1 MWHLLN
7 FSCNLKLPPKNR
19 CLRKD
24 RRNWVENSTLFDHEE
39 MKAVVAVFVCLCIC
53 QCWGVSPS
61 SQNYP
66 ITLPLWPDFWS
77 ATWLFVNSTSGE
89 IMQYGNWYYDWSVKS
104 LRQDNQL
111 GGCVS
116 GSTTPCSF
124 IFIGENCYALTGL
137 GSAQTC
143 CLFMNN
149 LGATPP
155 DYLEDSIYK
164 GNGTYQWID
173 VPSSIWSHES
183 TSETYYQTLGQIQLP
198 VVLEGDIENK
208 GTTAIVWQDYNF
220 ATFPK
225 DTFTIPSN
233 CASSCPTLSETARA
247 SLRAANRKGF

>member
-116 GSTTPCSF
+116 GSTTPVS
-124 IFIGENCYALTGL
+124 YTHLTL
-137 GSAQTC
+137 PT
-143 CLFMNN
+143 
-149 LGATPP
+149 TP
-155 DYLEDSIYK
+155 Y
-164 GNGTYQWID
+164 
-173 VPSSIWSHES
+173 V
-183 TSETYYQTLGQIQLP
+183 
-198 VVLEGDIENK
+198 
-208 GTTAIVWQDYNF
+208 
-220 ATFPK
+220 
-225 DTFTIPSN
+225 
-233 CASSCPTLSETARA
+233 
-247 SLRAANRKGF
+247 